1 MITLPETVR
10 RGIEAKLRR
19 HRDEEPHSIG
29 VPPGLRKFESGNPQ
43 PDWVRLIHRSRE
55 SH

>member
-10 RGIEAKLRR
+10 RWLEAKLMR
-19 HRDEEPHSIG
+19 HRDEEPHSMG
-29 VPPGLRKFESGNPQ
+29 VPPELRNFESGNPQ
-43 PDWVRLIHRSRE
+43 PDWVRLIHRSRD